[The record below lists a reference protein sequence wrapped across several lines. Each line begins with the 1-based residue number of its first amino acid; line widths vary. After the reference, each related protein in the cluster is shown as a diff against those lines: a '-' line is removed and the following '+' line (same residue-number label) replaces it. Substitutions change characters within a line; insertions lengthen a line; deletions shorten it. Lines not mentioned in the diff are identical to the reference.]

1 MSTFLRDA
9 EEKNF
14 DVLVVSNDNMVALSS
29 IYTHVINPFN
39 KYTDVRILSCRA
51 SALPQIY

>member
-51 SALPQIY
+51 SALP